1 MNELQQ
7 NNQNATAKTAYDTL
21 LAAGFR
27 FDEEDNLWYDENMRR
42 KKYYYRIGIGN
53 NGRFFDL
60 FGGGYDTKLGRFF
73 SIEECMLHVV

>member
-1 MNELQQ
+1 MNKLHDP
-7 NNQNATAKTAYDTL
+7 NCINIL

-27 FDEEDNLWYDENMRR
+27 YDDEDNLWYDENLNR

-60 FGGGYDTKLGRFF
+60 YGGGYDTKLGRFF
-73 SIEECMLHVV
+73 TIDECMLHVI